1 MSQQMHYDEAERER
15 QGAPIDHYDA
25 GYQGGYRDPYAGG
38 QKISFGNTSFQ
49 DVKDKTAS
57 AGQRLA
63 LAIVSVAM
71 LVPLAGI
78 IMGTTFTQFFS
89 LVGGL
94 IAMAI
99 VCVTIM
105 VINIVFNFRH

>member
-1 MSQQMHYDEAERER
+1 MSQQMHYNEGELERR
-15 QGAPIDHYDA
+15 GSPVDNYDS

-49 DVKDKTAS
+49 DVRDKTAS

-63 LAIVSVAM
+63 LAIVSVAV

-78 IMGTTFTQFFS
+78 IIGTTFTQFFS

-105 VINIVFNFRH
+105 VINIVFNLRH